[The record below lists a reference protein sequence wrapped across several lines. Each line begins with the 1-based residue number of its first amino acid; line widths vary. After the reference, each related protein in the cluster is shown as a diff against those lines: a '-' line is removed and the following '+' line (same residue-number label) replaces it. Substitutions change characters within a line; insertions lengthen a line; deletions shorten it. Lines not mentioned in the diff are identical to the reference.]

1 MRFIQIIQKVTLTF
15 FHNIKNFNIMKIGK
29 ISALSSLL
37 IVATLI
43 SVFVFK
49 NYVGSDNT
57 IVEEN
62 QQIISMQKGDLIS
75 EVSISGQLQ
84 FSTNEDLLFTSTGKI
99 SKIHVDEN
107 SIVSKGDIL
116 ATLEDIKITE
126 LEKNVAQALANVE
139 TAKEALDDTREPY
152 TDTQIATA
160 EYQLNVTKSS
170 LLDAKDDLNNTKTGD
185 PTLIALKE
193 KAISD
198 AKITLLKSEF
208 DLTYYMQNGKKVDM
222 DNAKS
227 NYDIAKIAKDNSVRT
242 LSLTK
247 SQWTKTLEPYTEDI
261 TKYKTE
267 YLDNLNK
274 WFGIKT
280 DSKYLINIDEILKS
294 WDISLTQIFSEGAIT
309 RDIYLNPKDNIK
321 TEWDELTIYGWLHL
335 SPTTIGNESSSKD
348 IWITCD
354 NTPIL
359 PVNTIGTVT
368 IVKTCIKKEL
378 KDSWDTYNTAI
389 TTLEEKNIEKDKAID
404 TAQSTFQN
412 KSALFRTADQTYKEI
427 LSRSQTEKEEQLKHQ
442 LTINN
447 ETLKNLEEDLLKL
460 KNPSKLD
467 ISKKEYYVKQLEAD
481 TNDKQ
486 EMLDEMKM
494 GGKTETI
501 NLKEAQLKNT
511 QALLKSS
518 QNILSGA
525 ILKAPFDGII
535 TDIKFEEGDTITT
548 NNVII
553 NIANPNNVE
562 FIGDVDEVDVLYLKQ
577 NLKAIII
584 TDALK
589 DIELDGK
596 LFNVASAS
604 TASQGVRSFQVKISV
619 IVPGNIKLK
628 DGLSATARV
637 ITKAKYGINLIPIQ
651 SLYGTFDNPTVKII
665 NNGEITEK
673 IITIGD
679 SDAIWVEVLSGINSD
694 DMIVMEVPDIPTR
707 DIRDG
712 PPSAE
717 PRTNNQNQR
726 GGK

>member
-1 MRFIQIIQKVTLTF
+1 MRFIQIIQKVTLSF

-37 IVATLI
+37 IIATLI

-107 SIVSKGDIL
+107 STVSKGDIL

-126 LEKNVAQALANVE
+126 LEKDVAQALANVE

-160 EYQLNVTKSS
+160 EYQLNVAKSS
-170 LLDAKDDLNNTKTGD
+170 LLDAKDDLNNTITGD
-185 PTLIALKE
+185 PNLIALKE

-294 WDISLTQIFSEGAIT
+294 WDISLTQIFSEEAIT
-309 RDIYLNPKDNIK
+309 RDIYLNPMDNIK

-335 SPTTIGNESSSKD
+335 SPFTIGNESSSKD

-389 TTLEEKNIEKDKAID
+389 TTLEDKNIEKDKAID

-447 ETLKNLEEDLLKL
+447 ETLKNLQEDLLKL

-481 TNDKQ
+481 TKDKQ

-562 FIGDVDEVDVLYLKQ
+562 FTGDVDEVDVLYLKQ

-665 NNGEITEK
+665 KNGKIIEQ

-679 SDAIWVEVLSGINSD
+679 SDAIWVEVLSGVTPN
-694 DMIVMEVPDIPTR
+694 DMIVMEVPDIPTT
-707 DIRDG
+707 DIRGG

-717 PRTNNQNQR
+717 PRTNNQR
-726 GGK
+726 GQK

>member
-1 MRFIQIIQKVTLTF
+1 MRFIQIIQKVTLSF
-15 FHNIKNFNIMKIGK
+15 FHNIKNFNIMKMGK
-29 ISALSSLL
+29 ISALSALF

-49 NYVGSDNT
+49 SYVGSDNT
-57 IVEEN
+57 IVEKN
-62 QQIISMQKGDLIS
+62 QQIILMQKGDLIS
-75 EVSISGQLQ
+75 EVSISGQLK
-84 FSTNEDLLFTSTGKI
+84 FSTNEDLLFTSPGKI

-107 SIVSKGDIL
+107 STVSKGDIL

-126 LEKNVAQALANVE
+126 LEKDVAQALANVE
-139 TAKEALDDTREPY
+139 TAKEALEDTIKPY
-152 TDTQIATA
+152 TNTQIATA
-160 EYQLNVTKSS
+160 EYQLSVTISS

-185 PTLIALKE
+185 PNLIALKG

-198 AKITLLKSEF
+198 VKITLLKSEF
-208 DLTYYMQNGKKVDM
+208 DLNYYMQNGKKVDM

-242 LSLTK
+242 LNLTK
-247 SQWTKTLEPYTEDI
+247 SQWAKTLEPYTEDI
-261 TKYKTE
+261 TNFKNE
-267 YLDNLNK
+267 YFDNLNK

-280 DSKYLINIDEILKS
+280 DSKYLISTDEILNS
-294 WDISLTQIFSEGAIT
+294 WNTSLTQIFTKGAIT
-309 RDIYLNPKDNIK
+309 RDIYLNPIDNIK
-321 TEWDELTIYGWLHL
+321 TEWNELIIYGWLHL
-335 SPTTIGNESSSKD
+335 NPATIGNESSSKD

-354 NTPIL
+354 NTPVL

-389 TTLEEKNIEKDKAID
+389 STLNEKNIEKDKAID
-404 TAQSTFQN
+404 TAQSAFQN
-412 KSALFRTADQTYKEI
+412 KSALFRTAEQTYKEI

-442 LTINN
+442 LTINK

-481 TNDKQ
+481 TKDKQ

-494 GGKTETI
+494 GGKTESI

-511 QALLKSS
+511 QALLRNS

-562 FIGDVDEVDVLYLKQ
+562 FTGDVDEVDVLYLKQ

-589 DIELDGK
+589 DIELDGE

-604 TASQGVRSFQVKISV
+604 TVSQGVRSFQVKISV
-619 IVPGNIKLK
+619 IVPENIKLK

-637 ITKAKYGINLIPIQ
+637 IIKAKYGINLIPIQ

-665 NNGEITEK
+665 NNGEIIEQ

-679 SDAIWVEVLSGINSD
+679 SDAIWVEVLTGINSN
-694 DMIVMEVPDIPTR
+694 DMIVMEVPNIPTR
-707 DIRDG
+707 DIRGG

-717 PRTNNQNQR
+717 PRSRAN
-726 GGK
+726 

>member
-1 MRFIQIIQKVTLTF
+1 MRFIQIIQKVTLSF
-15 FHNIKNFNIMKIGK
+15 FHNIKNFNIMKMGK
-29 ISALSSLL
+29 ISALSALF

-49 NYVGSDNT
+49 SYVGSDNT
-57 IVEEN
+57 IVEKN
-62 QQIISMQKGDLIS
+62 QQIILMQKGDLIS
-75 EVSISGQLQ
+75 EVSISGQLK
-84 FSTNEDLLFTSTGKI
+84 FSTNEDLLFTSPGKI

-107 SIVSKGDIL
+107 STVSKGDIL

-126 LEKNVAQALANVE
+126 LEKDVAQALANVE
-139 TAKEALDDTREPY
+139 TAKEALEDTIKPY
-152 TDTQIATA
+152 TNTQIATA
-160 EYQLNVTKSS
+160 EYQLSVTISS

-185 PTLIALKE
+185 PNLIALKG

-198 AKITLLKSEF
+198 VKITLLKSEF
-208 DLTYYMQNGKKVDM
+208 DLNYYMQNGKKVDM

-242 LSLTK
+242 LNLTK
-247 SQWTKTLEPYTEDI
+247 SQWAKTLEPYTEDI
-261 TKYKTE
+261 TNFKNE
-267 YLDNLNK
+267 YFDNLNK

-280 DSKYLINIDEILKS
+280 DSKYLISTDEILNS
-294 WDISLTQIFSEGAIT
+294 WNTSLTQIFTEGAIT
-309 RDIYLNPKDNIK
+309 RDIYLNPIDNIK
-321 TEWDELTIYGWLHL
+321 TEWNELIIYGWLHL
-335 SPTTIGNESSSKD
+335 NPATIGNESSSKD

-354 NTPIL
+354 NTPVL

-389 TTLEEKNIEKDKAID
+389 STLNEKNIEKDKAID
-404 TAQSTFQN
+404 TAQSAFQN
-412 KSALFRTADQTYKEI
+412 KSALFRTAEQTYKEI

-442 LTINN
+442 LTINK

-481 TNDKQ
+481 TKDKQ

-494 GGKTETI
+494 GGKTESI

-511 QALLKSS
+511 QALLRNS

-562 FIGDVDEVDVLYLKQ
+562 FTGDVDEVDVLYLKQ

-589 DIELDGK
+589 DIELDGE

-604 TASQGVRSFQVKISV
+604 TVSQGVRSFQVKISV
-619 IVPGNIKLK
+619 IVPENIKLK

-637 ITKAKYGINLIPIQ
+637 IIKAKYGINLIPIQ

-665 NNGEITEK
+665 NNGEIIEQ

-679 SDAIWVEVLSGINSD
+679 SDAIWVEVLTGINSN
-694 DMIVMEVPDIPTR
+694 DMIVMEVPNIPTR
-707 DIRDG
+707 DIRGG

-717 PRTNNQNQR
+717 PRSRAN
-726 GGK
+726 

>member
-1 MRFIQIIQKVTLTF
+1 MRFIQIIQKVTLSF
-15 FHNIKNFNIMKIGK
+15 FHNIKNFNIMKMGK
-29 ISALSSLL
+29 ISALSALF

-49 NYVGSDNT
+49 SYVGSDNT
-57 IVEEN
+57 IVEKN
-62 QQIISMQKGDLIS
+62 QQIILMQKGDLIS
-75 EVSISGQLQ
+75 EVSISGQLK
-84 FSTNEDLLFTSTGKI
+84 FSTNEDLLFTSPGKI

-107 SIVSKGDIL
+107 STVSKGDIL

-126 LEKNVAQALANVE
+126 LEKDVAQALANVE
-139 TAKEALDDTREPY
+139 TAKEALEDTINPY
-152 TDTQIATA
+152 TNTQIATA
-160 EYQLNVTKSS
+160 EYQLSVTISS

-185 PTLIALKE
+185 PNLIALKG

-198 AKITLLKSEF
+198 VKITLLKSEF
-208 DLTYYMQNGKKVDM
+208 DLNYYMQNGKKVDM

-242 LSLTK
+242 LNLTK
-247 SQWTKTLEPYTEDI
+247 SQWAKTLESYTEDI
-261 TKYKTE
+261 TKFKNE
-267 YLDNLNK
+267 YFDNLNK

-280 DSKYLINIDEILKS
+280 DSKYLISTDEILKS
-294 WDISLTQIFSEGAIT
+294 WNTSLTQIFTEGAIT
-309 RDIYLNPKDNIK
+309 RDIYLNPIDNIK
-321 TEWDELTIYGWLHL
+321 TQWNELTIYGWLHL
-335 SPTTIGNESSSKD
+335 SPATIGDESSSKD

-354 NTPIL
+354 NTPVL

-389 TTLEEKNIEKDKAID
+389 STLNEKNIEKDKAID
-404 TAQSTFQN
+404 TAQSAFQN
-412 KSALFRTADQTYKEI
+412 KSALFRTAEQTYKEI

-442 LTINN
+442 LTINK

-481 TNDKQ
+481 TKDKQ

-494 GGKTETI
+494 GGKTESI

-511 QALLKSS
+511 QALLRNS

-562 FIGDVDEVDVLYLKQ
+562 FTGDVDEVDVLYLKQ

-589 DIELDGK
+589 DIELDGE

-604 TASQGVRSFQVKISV
+604 TVAQGVRSFQVKISV
-619 IVPGNIKLK
+619 IVPENIKLK

-665 NNGEITEK
+665 NNGEIIEQ

-679 SDAIWVEVLSGINSD
+679 SDAIWVEVLSGINSN
-694 DMIVMEVPDIPTR
+694 DMIVMEVPNIPTR
-707 DIRDG
+707 DIRGG

-717 PRTNNQNQR
+717 PRSRAN
-726 GGK
+726 

>member
-1 MRFIQIIQKVTLTF
+1 MRFIQIIQKVTLSF
-15 FHNIKNFNIMKIGK
+15 FHNIKNFNIMKMGK
-29 ISALSSLL
+29 ISALSALF

-49 NYVGSDNT
+49 SYVGSDNT
-57 IVEEN
+57 IVEKN
-62 QQIISMQKGDLIS
+62 QQIILMQKGDLIS
-75 EVSISGQLQ
+75 EVSISGQLK
-84 FSTNEDLLFTSTGKI
+84 FSTNKDLLFTSPGKI

-107 SIVSKGDIL
+107 STVSKGDIL

-126 LEKNVAQALANVE
+126 LEKDVAQALANVE
-139 TAKEALDDTREPY
+139 TAKEALEDTIKPY
-152 TDTQIATA
+152 TNTQIATA
-160 EYQLNVTKSS
+160 EYQLSVTISS

-185 PTLIALKE
+185 PNLIALKG

-198 AKITLLKSEF
+198 VKITLLKSEF
-208 DLTYYMQNGKKVDM
+208 DLNYYMQNGKKVDM

-242 LSLTK
+242 LNLTK
-247 SQWTKTLEPYTEDI
+247 SQWAKTLEPYTEDI
-261 TKYKTE
+261 TNFKNE
-267 YLDNLNK
+267 YFDNLNK

-280 DSKYLINIDEILKS
+280 DSKYLISTDEILNS
-294 WDISLTQIFSEGAIT
+294 WNTSLTQIFTEGAIT
-309 RDIYLNPKDNIK
+309 RDIYLNPIDNIK
-321 TEWDELTIYGWLHL
+321 TEWNELIIYGWLHL
-335 SPTTIGNESSSKD
+335 NPATIGNESSSKD

-354 NTPIL
+354 NTPVL

-389 TTLEEKNIEKDKAID
+389 STLNEKNIEKDKAID
-404 TAQSTFQN
+404 TAQSAFQN
-412 KSALFRTADQTYKEI
+412 KSALFRTAEQTYKEI

-442 LTINN
+442 LTINK

-481 TNDKQ
+481 TKDKQ

-494 GGKTETI
+494 GGKTESI

-511 QALLKSS
+511 QALLRNS

-562 FIGDVDEVDVLYLKQ
+562 FTGDVDEVDVLYLKQ

-589 DIELDGK
+589 DIELDGE

-604 TASQGVRSFQVKISV
+604 TVSQGVRSFQVKISV
-619 IVPGNIKLK
+619 IVPENIKLK

-637 ITKAKYGINLIPIQ
+637 IIKAKYGINLIPIQ

-665 NNGEITEK
+665 NNGEIIEQ

-679 SDAIWVEVLSGINSD
+679 SDAIWVEVLTGINSN
-694 DMIVMEVPDIPTR
+694 DMIVMEVPNIPTR
-707 DIRDG
+707 DIRGG

-717 PRTNNQNQR
+717 PRSRAN
-726 GGK
+726 

>member
-1 MRFIQIIQKVTLTF
+1 MRFIQIIQKVTLSF
-15 FHNIKNFNIMKIGK
+15 FHNIKNFNIMKMGK
-29 ISALSSLL
+29 ISALSALF

-49 NYVGSDNT
+49 SYVGSDNT
-57 IVEEN
+57 IVEKN
-62 QQIISMQKGDLIS
+62 QQIILMQKGDLIS
-75 EVSISGQLQ
+75 EVSISGQLK
-84 FSTNEDLLFTSTGKI
+84 FSTNEDLLFTSPGKI

-107 SIVSKGDIL
+107 STVSKGDIL

-126 LEKNVAQALANVE
+126 LEKDVAQALANVE
-139 TAKEALDDTREPY
+139 TAKEALEDTIKPY
-152 TDTQIATA
+152 TNTQIATA
-160 EYQLNVTKSS
+160 EYQLSVTISS

-185 PTLIALKE
+185 PNLIALKG

-198 AKITLLKSEF
+198 VKITLLKSEF
-208 DLTYYMQNGKKVDM
+208 DLNYYMQNGKKVDM

-242 LSLTK
+242 LNLTK
-247 SQWTKTLEPYTEDI
+247 SQWAKTLEPYTEDI
-261 TKYKTE
+261 TNFKNE
-267 YLDNLNK
+267 YFDNLNK

-280 DSKYLINIDEILKS
+280 DSKYLISTDEILNS
-294 WDISLTQIFSEGAIT
+294 WNTSLTQIFTEGAIT
-309 RDIYLNPKDNIK
+309 RDIYLNPIDNIK
-321 TEWDELTIYGWLHL
+321 TEWNELIIYGWLHL
-335 SPTTIGNESSSKD
+335 NPATIGNESSSKD

-389 TTLEEKNIEKDKAID
+389 STLNEKNIEKDKAID
-404 TAQSTFQN
+404 TAQSAFQN
-412 KSALFRTADQTYKEI
+412 KSALFRTAEQTYKEI

-442 LTINN
+442 LTINK

-481 TNDKQ
+481 TKDKQ

-494 GGKTETI
+494 GGKTESI

-511 QALLKSS
+511 QALLRNS

-562 FIGDVDEVDVLYLKQ
+562 FTGDVDEVDVLYLKQ

-589 DIELDGK
+589 DIELDGE

-604 TASQGVRSFQVKISV
+604 TVSQGVRSFQVKISV
-619 IVPGNIKLK
+619 IVPENIKLK

-637 ITKAKYGINLIPIQ
+637 IIKAKYGINLIPIQ

-665 NNGEITEK
+665 NNGEIIEQ

-679 SDAIWVEVLSGINSD
+679 SDAIWVEVLTGINSN
-694 DMIVMEVPDIPTR
+694 DMIVMEVPNIPTR
-707 DIRDG
+707 DIRGG

-717 PRTNNQNQR
+717 PRSRAN
-726 GGK
+726 

>member
-1 MRFIQIIQKVTLTF
+1 MRFIQIIQKVTLSF
-15 FHNIKNFNIMKIGK
+15 FHNIKNFNIMKMGK
-29 ISALSSLL
+29 ISALSALF

-49 NYVGSDNT
+49 SYVGSDNT
-57 IVEEN
+57 IVEKN
-62 QQIISMQKGDLIS
+62 QQIILMQKGDLIS
-75 EVSISGQLQ
+75 EVSISGQLK
-84 FSTNEDLLFTSTGKI
+84 FSTNKDLLFTSPGKI

-107 SIVSKGDIL
+107 STVSKGDIL

-126 LEKNVAQALANVE
+126 LEKDVAQALANVE
-139 TAKEALDDTREPY
+139 TAKEALEDTIKPY
-152 TDTQIATA
+152 TNTQIATA
-160 EYQLNVTKSS
+160 EYQLSVTISS

-185 PTLIALKE
+185 PNQIALKG
-193 KAISD
+193 KSISD
-198 AKITLLKSEF
+198 VKITLLKSEF
-208 DLTYYMQNGKKVDM
+208 DLNYYMQNGKKVDM

-242 LSLTK
+242 LNLTK
-247 SQWTKTLEPYTEDI
+247 SQWAKTLEPYTEDI
-261 TKYKTE
+261 TNFKNE
-267 YLDNLNK
+267 YFDNLNK

-280 DSKYLINIDEILKS
+280 DSKYLISTDEILNS
-294 WDISLTQIFSEGAIT
+294 WNTSLTQIFTEGAIT
-309 RDIYLNPKDNIK
+309 RDIYLNPIDNIK
-321 TEWDELTIYGWLHL
+321 TEWNELIIYGWLHL
-335 SPTTIGNESSSKD
+335 NPATIGNESSSKD

-354 NTPIL
+354 NTPVL

-389 TTLEEKNIEKDKAID
+389 STLNEKNIEKDKAID
-404 TAQSTFQN
+404 TAQSAFQN
-412 KSALFRTADQTYKEI
+412 KSALFRTAEQTYKEI

-442 LTINN
+442 LTINK

-481 TNDKQ
+481 TKDKQ

-494 GGKTETI
+494 GGKTESI

-511 QALLKSS
+511 QALLRNS

-562 FIGDVDEVDVLYLKQ
+562 FTGDVDEVDVLYLKQ

-589 DIELDGK
+589 DIELDGE

-604 TASQGVRSFQVKISV
+604 TVSQGVRSFQVKISV
-619 IVPGNIKLK
+619 IVPENIKLK

-637 ITKAKYGINLIPIQ
+637 IIKAKYGINLIPIQ

-665 NNGEITEK
+665 NNGEIIEQ

-679 SDAIWVEVLSGINSD
+679 SDAIWVEVLSGINSN
-694 DMIVMEVPDIPTR
+694 DMIVMEVPNIPTR
-707 DIRDG
+707 DIRGG

-717 PRTNNQNQR
+717 PRSRAN
-726 GGK
+726 

>member
-1 MRFIQIIQKVTLTF
+1 MRFIQIIQKVTLSF
-15 FHNIKNFNIMKIGK
+15 FRNIKNLNIMKIGK

-107 SIVSKGDIL
+107 STVSKGDIL

-126 LEKNVAQALANVE
+126 LEKDVAQALANVE
-139 TAKEALDDTREPY
+139 TAKEALDDTRKPY

-170 LLDAKDDLNNTKTGD
+170 LLDAKDDLDNTKTGD
-185 PTLIALKE
+185 PNLIALKE

-242 LSLTK
+242 LNLTK

-280 DSKYLINIDEILKS
+280 DSKYLISTDEILKS

-309 RDIYLNPKDNIK
+309 RDIYLNPMDNIK

-335 SPTTIGNESSSKD
+335 SPFTIGNESSSKD

-378 KDSWDTYNTAI
+378 KDSWDSYNTAI

-467 ISKKEYYVKQLEAD
+467 ISNKEYYVKQLEAD
-481 TNDKQ
+481 TKDKQ

-562 FIGDVDEVDVLYLKQ
+562 FTGDVDEVDVLYLKQ

-665 NNGEITEK
+665 KNGEIIEQ

-679 SDAIWVEVLSGINSD
+679 SDAIWVEVLSGVTPN
-694 DMIVMEVPDIPTR
+694 DMIVMEVPDIPTT
-707 DIRDG
+707 DIRGG

-717 PRTNNQNQR
+717 PRTNNQR
-726 GGK
+726 GQK

>member
-1 MRFIQIIQKVTLTF
+1 MRFIQIIQKVTLSF
-15 FHNIKNFNIMKIGK
+15 FHNIKNFNIMKMGK
-29 ISALSSLL
+29 ISALSALF

-49 NYVGSDNT
+49 SYVGSDNT
-57 IVEEN
+57 IVEKN
-62 QQIISMQKGDLIS
+62 QQIILMQKGDLIS
-75 EVSISGQLQ
+75 EVSISGQLK
-84 FSTNEDLLFTSTGKI
+84 FSTNKDLLFTSPGKI

-107 SIVSKGDIL
+107 STVSKGDIL

-126 LEKNVAQALANVE
+126 LEKDVAQALANVE
-139 TAKEALDDTREPY
+139 TAKEALEDTIKPY
-152 TDTQIATA
+152 TNTQIATA
-160 EYQLNVTKSS
+160 EYQLSVTISS

-185 PTLIALKE
+185 PNLIALKG

-198 AKITLLKSEF
+198 VKITLLKSEF
-208 DLTYYMQNGKKVDM
+208 DLNYYMQNGKKVDM

-242 LSLTK
+242 LNLTK
-247 SQWTKTLEPYTEDI
+247 SQWAKTLEPYTEDI
-261 TKYKTE
+261 TNFKNE
-267 YLDNLNK
+267 YFDNLNK

-280 DSKYLINIDEILKS
+280 DSKYLISTDEILNS
-294 WDISLTQIFSEGAIT
+294 WNTSLTQIFTEGAIT
-309 RDIYLNPKDNIK
+309 RDIYLNPIDNIK
-321 TEWDELTIYGWLHL
+321 TEWNELIIYGWLHL
-335 SPTTIGNESSSKD
+335 SPATIGNESSSKD

-354 NTPIL
+354 NTPVL

-389 TTLEEKNIEKDKAID
+389 STLNEKNIEKDKAID
-404 TAQSTFQN
+404 TAQSAFQN
-412 KSALFRTADQTYKEI
+412 KSALFRTAEQTYKEI

-442 LTINN
+442 LTINK

-481 TNDKQ
+481 TKDKQ

-494 GGKTETI
+494 GGKTESI

-511 QALLKSS
+511 QALLRNS

-562 FIGDVDEVDVLYLKQ
+562 FTGDVDEVDVLYLKQ

-589 DIELDGK
+589 DIELDGE

-604 TASQGVRSFQVKISV
+604 TVSQGVRSFQVKISV
-619 IVPGNIKLK
+619 IVPENIKLK

-665 NNGEITEK
+665 NNGEIIEQ

-679 SDAIWVEVLSGINSD
+679 SDAIWVEVLTGINSN
-694 DMIVMEVPDIPTR
+694 DMIVMEVPNITTR
-707 DIRDG
+707 DIRGG

-717 PRTNNQNQR
+717 PRSRAN
-726 GGK
+726 

>member
-1 MRFIQIIQKVTLTF
+1 MRFIQIIQKVTLSF
-15 FHNIKNFNIMKIGK
+15 FHNIKNFNIMKMGK
-29 ISALSSLL
+29 ISALSALF

-49 NYVGSDNT
+49 SYVGSDNT
-57 IVEEN
+57 IVEKN
-62 QQIISMQKGDLIS
+62 QQIILMQKGDLIS
-75 EVSISGQLQ
+75 EVSISGQLK
-84 FSTNEDLLFTSTGKI
+84 FSTNEDLLFTSPGKI

-107 SIVSKGDIL
+107 STVSKGDIL

-126 LEKNVAQALANVE
+126 LEKDVAQALANVQ
-139 TAKEALDDTREPY
+139 TAKEALEDTIKPY
-152 TDTQIATA
+152 TNTQIATA
-160 EYQLNVTKSS
+160 EYQLSVTISS

-185 PTLIALKE
+185 PNLIALKG

-198 AKITLLKSEF
+198 VKITLLKSEF
-208 DLTYYMQNGKKVDM
+208 DLNYYMQNGKKVDM

-242 LSLTK
+242 LNLTK
-247 SQWTKTLEPYTEDI
+247 SQWAKTLEPYTENI
-261 TKYKTE
+261 TIFKNE
-267 YLDNLNK
+267 YFDNLNK

-280 DSKYLINIDEILKS
+280 DSKYLISTDEILKS
-294 WDISLTQIFSEGAIT
+294 WNTSLTQIFTEGAIT
-309 RDIYLNPKDNIK
+309 RDIYLNPIDNIK
-321 TEWDELTIYGWLHL
+321 TEWNELIIYGWLHL
-335 SPTTIGNESSSKD
+335 SPATIGNESSSKN

-354 NTPIL
+354 NTPVL

-389 TTLEEKNIEKDKAID
+389 STLNEKNIEKDKAID
-404 TAQSTFQN
+404 TAQSAFQN
-412 KSALFRTADQTYKEI
+412 KSALFRTAEQTYKEI

-442 LTINN
+442 LTINK

-481 TNDKQ
+481 TKDKQ

-494 GGKTETI
+494 GGKTESI

-511 QALLKSS
+511 QALLRNS

-562 FIGDVDEVDVLYLKQ
+562 FTGDVDEVDVLYLKQ

-589 DIELDGK
+589 DIELDGE

-604 TASQGVRSFQVKISV
+604 TVSQGVRSFQVKISV
-619 IVPGNIKLK
+619 IVPENIKLK

-665 NNGEITEK
+665 NNGEIIEQ

-679 SDAIWVEVLSGINSD
+679 SDAIWVEVLSGINSN
-694 DMIVMEVPDIPTR
+694 DMIVMEVPNIPTR
-707 DIRDG
+707 DIRGG

-717 PRTNNQNQR
+717 PRSRAN
-726 GGK
+726 

>member
-15 FHNIKNFNIMKIGK
+15 FHNIKIFNIMKIGK

-335 SPTTIGNESSSKD
+335 SPFTIGNESSSKD

-442 LTINN
+442 LTIDN

>member
-1 MRFIQIIQKVTLTF
+1 MRFIQIIQKVTLSF
-15 FHNIKNFNIMKIGK
+15 FHNIKNFNIMKMGK
-29 ISALSSLL
+29 ISALSALF

-49 NYVGSDNT
+49 SYVGSDNT
-57 IVEEN
+57 IVEKN
-62 QQIISMQKGDLIS
+62 QQIILMQKGDLIS
-75 EVSISGQLQ
+75 EVSISGQLK
-84 FSTNEDLLFTSTGKI
+84 FSTNEDLLFTSPGKI

-107 SIVSKGDIL
+107 STVSKGDIL

-126 LEKNVAQALANVE
+126 LEKDVAQALANVE
-139 TAKEALDDTREPY
+139 TAKEALEDTINPY
-152 TDTQIATA
+152 TNTQIATA
-160 EYQLNVTKSS
+160 EYQLSVTISS

-185 PTLIALKE
+185 PNLIALKG

-198 AKITLLKSEF
+198 VKITLLKSEF
-208 DLTYYMQNGKKVDM
+208 DLNYYMQNGKKVDM

-242 LSLTK
+242 LNLTK
-247 SQWTKTLEPYTEDI
+247 SQWAKTLEPYTEDI
-261 TKYKTE
+261 IKFKNE
-267 YLDNLNK
+267 YFDNLNK

-280 DSKYLINIDEILKS
+280 DSKYLISTDEILKS
-294 WDISLTQIFSEGAIT
+294 WNTSLTQIFTEGAIT
-309 RDIYLNPKDNIK
+309 RDIYLNPIDNIK
-321 TEWDELTIYGWLHL
+321 TQWNELTIYGWLHL
-335 SPTTIGNESSSKD
+335 SPATIGDESSSKD

-354 NTPIL
+354 NTPVL

-389 TTLEEKNIEKDKAID
+389 STLNEKNIEKDKAID
-404 TAQSTFQN
+404 TAESTFQN
-412 KSALFRTADQTYKEI
+412 KSALFRTAEQTYKEI

-442 LTINN
+442 LTINK

-481 TNDKQ
+481 TKDKQ

-494 GGKTETI
+494 GGKTESI

-511 QALLKSS
+511 QALLRNS

-562 FIGDVDEVDVLYLKQ
+562 FTGDVDEVDVLYLKQ

-589 DIELDGK
+589 DIELDGE

-619 IVPGNIKLK
+619 IVPENIKLK

-665 NNGEITEK
+665 NNGEIIEQ

-679 SDAIWVEVLSGINSD
+679 SDAIWVEVLSGINSN
-694 DMIVMEVPDIPTR
+694 DMIVMEVPNIPTR
-707 DIRDG
+707 DIRGG

-717 PRTNNQNQR
+717 PRSR
-726 GGK
+726 GPID

>member
-1 MRFIQIIQKVTLTF
+1 MRFIQIIQKVTLSF
-15 FHNIKNFNIMKIGK
+15 FHNIKNFNIMKMGK
-29 ISALSSLL
+29 ISALSALF

-49 NYVGSDNT
+49 SYVGSDNT
-57 IVEEN
+57 IVEKN
-62 QQIISMQKGDLIS
+62 QQIILMQKGDLIS
-75 EVSISGQLQ
+75 EVSISGQLK
-84 FSTNEDLLFTSTGKI
+84 FSTNEDLLFTSPGKI

-107 SIVSKGDIL
+107 STVSKGDIL

-126 LEKNVAQALANVE
+126 LEKDVAQALANVE
-139 TAKEALDDTREPY
+139 TAKEALEDTINPY
-152 TDTQIATA
+152 TNTQIATA
-160 EYQLNVTKSS
+160 EYQLSVTISS

-185 PTLIALKE
+185 PNLIALKG

-198 AKITLLKSEF
+198 VKITLLKSEF
-208 DLTYYMQNGKKVDM
+208 DLNYYMQNGKKIDM

-242 LSLTK
+242 LNLTK
-247 SQWTKTLEPYTEDI
+247 SQWAKTLESYTEDI
-261 TKYKTE
+261 TKFKNE
-267 YLDNLNK
+267 YFDNLNK

-280 DSKYLINIDEILKS
+280 DSKYLISTDEILKS
-294 WDISLTQIFSEGAIT
+294 WNTSLTQIFTEGAIT
-309 RDIYLNPKDNIK
+309 RDIYLNPIDNIK
-321 TEWDELTIYGWLHL
+321 TQWNELTIYGWLHL
-335 SPTTIGNESSSKD
+335 SPATIGDESSSKD

-354 NTPIL
+354 NTPVL

-389 TTLEEKNIEKDKAID
+389 STLNEKNIEKDKAID
-404 TAQSTFQN
+404 TAQSAFQN
-412 KSALFRTADQTYKEI
+412 KSALFRTAEQTYKEI

-442 LTINN
+442 LTINK

-481 TNDKQ
+481 TKDKQ

-494 GGKTETI
+494 GGKTESI

-511 QALLKSS
+511 QALLRNS

-562 FIGDVDEVDVLYLKQ
+562 FTGDVDEVDVLYLKQ

-589 DIELDGK
+589 DIELDGE

-604 TASQGVRSFQVKISV
+604 TVSQGVRSFQVKISV
-619 IVPGNIKLK
+619 IVPENIKLK

-665 NNGEITEK
+665 NNGEIIEQ

-679 SDAIWVEVLSGINSD
+679 SDAIWVEVLSGINSN
-694 DMIVMEVPDIPTR
+694 DMIVMEVPNIPTR
-707 DIRDG
+707 DIRGG

-717 PRTNNQNQR
+717 PRSRAN
-726 GGK
+726 

>member
-1 MRFIQIIQKVTLTF
+1 MRFIQIIQKVTLSF
-15 FHNIKNFNIMKIGK
+15 FHNIKNFNIMKMGK
-29 ISALSSLL
+29 ISALSALF

-49 NYVGSDNT
+49 SYVGSDNT
-57 IVEEN
+57 IVEKN
-62 QQIISMQKGDLIS
+62 QQIILMQKGDLIS
-75 EVSISGQLQ
+75 EVSISGQLK
-84 FSTNEDLLFTSTGKI
+84 FSTNKDLLFTSPGKI

-107 SIVSKGDIL
+107 STVSKGDIL

-126 LEKNVAQALANVE
+126 LEKDVAQALANVE
-139 TAKEALDDTREPY
+139 TAKEALEDTIKPY
-152 TDTQIATA
+152 TNTQIATA
-160 EYQLNVTKSS
+160 EYQLSVTISS

-185 PTLIALKE
+185 PNQIALKG
-193 KAISD
+193 KSISD
-198 AKITLLKSEF
+198 VKITLLKSEF
-208 DLTYYMQNGKKVDM
+208 DLNYYMQNGKKVDM

-242 LSLTK
+242 LNLTK
-247 SQWTKTLEPYTEDI
+247 SQWAKTLEPYTEDI
-261 TKYKTE
+261 TNFKNE
-267 YLDNLNK
+267 YFDNLNK

-280 DSKYLINIDEILKS
+280 DSKYLISTDEILNS
-294 WDISLTQIFSEGAIT
+294 WNTSLTQIFTEGAIT
-309 RDIYLNPKDNIK
+309 RDIYLNPIDNIK
-321 TEWDELTIYGWLHL
+321 TEWNELIIYGWLHL
-335 SPTTIGNESSSKD
+335 NPATIGNESSSKD

-354 NTPIL
+354 NTPVL

-389 TTLEEKNIEKDKAID
+389 STLNEKNIEKDKAID
-404 TAQSTFQN
+404 TAQSAFQN
-412 KSALFRTADQTYKEI
+412 KSALFRTAEQTYKEI

-442 LTINN
+442 LTINK

-481 TNDKQ
+481 TKDKQ

-494 GGKTETI
+494 GGKTESI

-511 QALLKSS
+511 QALLRNS

-562 FIGDVDEVDVLYLKQ
+562 FTGDVDEVDVLYLKQ

-589 DIELDGK
+589 DIELDGE

-604 TASQGVRSFQVKISV
+604 TVSQGVRSFQVKISV
-619 IVPGNIKLK
+619 IVPENIKLK
-628 DGLSATARV
+628 DGLSATAQV
-637 ITKAKYGINLIPIQ
+637 IIKAKYGINLIPIQ

-665 NNGEITEK
+665 NNGEIIEQ

-679 SDAIWVEVLSGINSD
+679 SDAIWVEVLSGINSN
-694 DMIVMEVPDIPTR
+694 DMIVMEVPNIPTR
-707 DIRDG
+707 DIRGG

-717 PRTNNQNQR
+717 PRSRAN
-726 GGK
+726 

>member
-1 MRFIQIIQKVTLTF
+1 MRFIQIIQKVTLSF

-29 ISALSSLL
+29 ISALSSLF

-43 SVFVFK
+43 SVYVFK

-75 EVSISGQLQ
+75 EVSISGQLK
-84 FSTNEDLLFTSTGKI
+84 FSTNEDLLFTSSGKI
-99 SKIHVDEN
+99 SKIYVDEN
-107 SIVSKGDIL
+107 STVSKGDIL

-139 TAKEALDDTREPY
+139 TAKEALEDAKKPY
-152 TDTQIATA
+152 TDTQIATT
-160 EYQLNVTKSS
+160 EYQLSVTKSS
-170 LLDAKDDLNNTKTGD
+170 LLDAKEDLDNTKTGD
-185 PTLIALKE
+185 PNLIGLKE

-208 DLTYYMQNGKKVDM
+208 DLNYYMQNGKKVDM

-242 LSLTK
+242 LNLTK
-247 SQWTKTLEPYTEDI
+247 SQWLKNLEPYTENI

-267 YLDNLNK
+267 YIDSLNK
-274 WFGIKT
+274 WFGIET
-280 DSKYLINIDEILKS
+280 DSKHLISTDEILKS
-294 WDISLTQIFSEGAIT
+294 WNTSLTQIFTEGSIT
-309 RDIYLNPKDNIK
+309 RDIYLNPIDNIK
-321 TEWDELTIYGWLHL
+321 TEWNELTIYGWLHL
-335 SPTTIGNESSSKD
+335 SPATIGNESSSKD

-354 NTPIL
+354 NTPVL
-359 PVNTIGTVT
+359 PVDTIGTVT

-378 KDSWDTYNTAI
+378 NDSWDTYDTAI
-389 TTLEEKNIEKDKAID
+389 TTLNEKIIEKDKAID
-404 TAQSTFQN
+404 TAESTFQN
-412 KSALFRTADQTYKEI
+412 KSALYRTAEQTYKEI

-442 LTINN
+442 LTINK

-481 TNDKQ
+481 TKDKQ

-562 FIGDVDEVDVLYLKQ
+562 FTGDVDEVDVLYLKQ

-619 IVPGNIKLK
+619 IVPENIKLK

-665 NNGEITEK
+665 KNGEIIEQ

-679 SDAIWVEVLSGINSD
+679 SDAIWVEVLSGVTPN
-694 DMIVMEVPDIPTR
+694 DMIVMEVPDIPTI
-707 DIRDG
+707 DIRGG

-717 PRTNNQNQR
+717 PRTNNQR
-726 GGK
+726 GQQK

>member
-1 MRFIQIIQKVTLTF
+1 MRFIQIIQKVTLSF
-15 FHNIKNFNIMKIGK
+15 FHNIKNFNIMKMGK
-29 ISALSSLL
+29 ISALSALF

-49 NYVGSDNT
+49 SYVGSDNT
-57 IVEEN
+57 IVEKN
-62 QQIISMQKGDLIS
+62 QQIILMQKGDLIS
-75 EVSISGQLQ
+75 EVSISGQLK
-84 FSTNEDLLFTSTGKI
+84 FSTNEDLLFTSPGKI

-107 SIVSKGDIL
+107 STVSKGDIL

-126 LEKNVAQALANVE
+126 LEKDVAQALANVE
-139 TAKEALDDTREPY
+139 TAKEALEDTIKPY
-152 TDTQIATA
+152 TNTQIATA
-160 EYQLNVTKSS
+160 EYQLSVTISS

-185 PTLIALKE
+185 PNLIALKG

-198 AKITLLKSEF
+198 VKITLLKSEF
-208 DLTYYMQNGKKVDM
+208 DLNYYMQNGKKVDM

-242 LSLTK
+242 LNLTK
-247 SQWTKTLEPYTEDI
+247 SQWAKTLEPYTEDI
-261 TKYKTE
+261 TNFKNE
-267 YLDNLNK
+267 YFDNLNK

-280 DSKYLINIDEILKS
+280 DSKYLISTDEILNS
-294 WDISLTQIFSEGAIT
+294 WNTSLTQIFTEGAIT
-309 RDIYLNPKDNIK
+309 RDIYLNPIDNIK
-321 TEWDELTIYGWLHL
+321 TEWNELIIYGWLHL
-335 SPTTIGNESSSKD
+335 NPATIGNESSSKD

-354 NTPIL
+354 NTPVL

-389 TTLEEKNIEKDKAID
+389 STLNEKNIEKDKAID
-404 TAQSTFQN
+404 TAQSAFQN
-412 KSALFRTADQTYKEI
+412 KSALFRTAEQTYKEI

-442 LTINN
+442 LTINK

-481 TNDKQ
+481 TKDKQ

-494 GGKTETI
+494 GGKTESI

-511 QALLKSS
+511 QALLRNS

-562 FIGDVDEVDVLYLKQ
+562 FTGDVDEVDVLYLKQ

-589 DIELDGK
+589 DIELDGE

-604 TASQGVRSFQVKISV
+604 TVSQGVRSFQVKISV
-619 IVPGNIKLK
+619 IVPENIKLK

-637 ITKAKYGINLIPIQ
+637 IIKAKYGINLIPIQ

-665 NNGEITEK
+665 NNGEIIEQ

-679 SDAIWVEVLSGINSD
+679 SDAIWVEVLSGINSN
-694 DMIVMEVPDIPTR
+694 DMIVMEVPNIPTR
-707 DIRDG
+707 DIRGG

-717 PRTNNQNQR
+717 PRSRAN
-726 GGK
+726 

>member
-1 MRFIQIIQKVTLTF
+1 MRFKSIISASLSF
-15 FHNIKNFNIMKIGK
+15 IKKFNFLKMGK
-29 ISALSSLL
+29 ISALSAFF
-37 IVATLI
+37 IIATLI

-57 IVEEN
+57 IVEKN
-62 QQIISMQKGDLIS
+62 QQIISIQKGDLIS
-75 EVSISGQLQ
+75 EVSISGQLK
-84 FSTNEDLLFTSTGKI
+84 FSTNEDLLFTSPGKI

-107 SIVSKGDIL
+107 SSVSKGDIL

-126 LEKNVAQALANVE
+126 LEKNVAQALSNVE
-139 TAKEALDDTREPY
+139 AAKEALEDAKKPY

-160 EYQLNVTKSS
+160 EYQLSLTKSS
-170 LLDAKDDLNNTKTGD
+170 LLDAIEDLNNTKTGD
-185 PTLIALKE
+185 PNLIAIKE

-198 AKITLLKSEF
+198 SKITLLKSEF
-208 DLTYYMQNGKKVDM
+208 DLNYYSQNGKKIDM
-222 DNAKS
+222 ENAKS

-242 LSLTK
+242 LNLTK
-247 SQWTKTLEPYTEDI
+247 SQWEKTLDPYEEDI
-261 TKYKTE
+261 TKYKNE
-267 YLDNLNK
+267 YFDTLNK
-274 WFGIKT
+274 WLGIQT
-280 DSKYLINIDEILKS
+280 NTKYLINPDEILKS
-294 WDISLTQIFSEGAIT
+294 WNTNLPQIFTESAIN
-309 RDIYLNPKDNIK
+309 RDIYLNPIDNIK
-321 TEWDELTIYGWLHL
+321 TEWSELTIYGWLHL
-335 SPTTIGNESSSKD
+335 SPSTIGKESSSKD

-354 NTPIL
+354 NTPVL

-368 IVKTCIKKEL
+368 MSKTCIKKEL
-378 KDSWDTYNTAI
+378 KDAWDNYETAI
-389 TTLEEKNIEKDKAID
+389 TTLNEKNIEKNKAID
-404 TAQSTFQN
+404 TSQSTFEN

-442 LTINN
+442 LNINK
-447 ETLKNLEEDLLKL
+447 ETLKNLNEDLLKL
-460 KNPSKLD
+460 KNPSELD
-467 ISKKEYYVKQLEAD
+467 INKKEFYVKQLEAD
-481 TNDKQ
+481 TKDRQ
-486 EMLDEMKM
+486 EILDDMNM
-494 GGKTETI
+494 GGKTETV

-511 QALLKSS
+511 QALLKNA

-553 NIANPNNVE
+553 NIANPNDVE
-562 FIGDVDEVDVLYLKQ
+562 FTGDVDEVDVLYVKQ
-577 NLKAIII
+577 NLKAIIL

-589 DIELDGK
+589 DIELDGEV
-596 LFNVASAS
+596 FNVASAS
-604 TASQGVRSFQVKISV
+604 TASGGVRSFQVKISV
-619 IVPGNIKLK
+619 KIPGNIKLK

-679 SDAIWVEVLSGINSD
+679 SDAIWVEVLSGINSG

>member
-1 MRFIQIIQKVTLTF
+1 MRFIQIIQKVTLSF
-15 FHNIKNFNIMKIGK
+15 FHNIKNFNIMKMGK
-29 ISALSSLL
+29 ISALSALF

-49 NYVGSDNT
+49 SYVGSDNT
-57 IVEEN
+57 IVEKN
-62 QQIISMQKGDLIS
+62 QQIILMQKGDLIS
-75 EVSISGQLQ
+75 EVSISGQLK
-84 FSTNEDLLFTSTGKI
+84 FSTNEDLLFTSPGKI

-107 SIVSKGDIL
+107 STVSKGDIL
-116 ATLEDIKITE
+116 ANLEDIKITE
-126 LEKNVAQALANVE
+126 LEKDVAQALANVQ
-139 TAKEALDDTREPY
+139 TAKEALEDTIKPY
-152 TDTQIATA
+152 TNTQIATA
-160 EYQLNVTKSS
+160 EYQLSVTISS

-185 PTLIALKE
+185 PNLIALKG
-193 KAISD
+193 KSISD
-198 AKITLLKSEF
+198 VKITLLKSEF
-208 DLTYYMQNGKKVDM
+208 DLNYYMQNGKKVDM

-242 LSLTK
+242 LNLTK
-247 SQWTKTLEPYTEDI
+247 SQWAKTLEPYTEDI
-261 TKYKTE
+261 TNFKNE
-267 YLDNLNK
+267 YFDNLNK

-280 DSKYLINIDEILKS
+280 DSKYLISTDEILNS
-294 WDISLTQIFSEGAIT
+294 WNTSLTQIFTEGAIT
-309 RDIYLNPKDNIK
+309 RDIYLNPIDNIK
-321 TEWDELTIYGWLHL
+321 TEWNELIIYGWLHL
-335 SPTTIGNESSSKD
+335 NPATIGNESSSKD

-354 NTPIL
+354 NTPVL

-389 TTLEEKNIEKDKAID
+389 STLNEKNIEKDKAID
-404 TAQSTFQN
+404 TAQSAFQN
-412 KSALFRTADQTYKEI
+412 KSALFRTAEQTYKEI

-442 LTINN
+442 LTINK

-481 TNDKQ
+481 TKDKQ

-494 GGKTETI
+494 GGKTESI

-511 QALLKSS
+511 QALLRNS

-562 FIGDVDEVDVLYLKQ
+562 FTGDVDEVDVLYLKQ

-589 DIELDGK
+589 DIELDGE
-596 LFNVASAS
+596 LFNVESAS
-604 TASQGVRSFQVKISV
+604 TVSQGVRSFQVKISV
-619 IVPGNIKLK
+619 IVPENIKLK

-637 ITKAKYGINLIPIQ
+637 IIKAKYGINLIPIQ

-665 NNGEITEK
+665 NNGEIIEQL
-673 IITIGD
+673 ITIGD
-679 SDAIWVEVLSGINSD
+679 SDASWVEVLTGINSN
-694 DMIVMEVPDIPTR
+694 DMIVMEVPNIPTR
-707 DIRDG
+707 DIRGG

-717 PRTNNQNQR
+717 PRSRAN
-726 GGK
+726 

>member
-1 MRFIQIIQKVTLTF
+1 MRFIQIIQKTALAV
-15 FHNIKNFNIMKIGK
+15 IKSIKKFNIMKMSK
-29 ISALSSLL
+29 ISLLSAFF
-37 IVATLI
+37 IITTLI

-57 IVEEN
+57 IVEKN
-62 QQIISMQKGDLIS
+62 QQIISMQTGDLIS
-75 EVSISGQLQ
+75 EVSISGQLK
-84 FSTNEDLLFTSTGKI
+84 FSTNEDLLFTSPGKI

-107 SIVSKGDIL
+107 SSVSKGDIL

-139 TAKEALDDTREPY
+139 AAKEALEDAKKPY

-160 EYQLNVTKSS
+160 EYQLSLTKSS
-170 LLDAKDDLNNTKTGD
+170 LLDAIEDLNNTKTGD
-185 PTLIALKE
+185 PNLIALKE

-208 DLTYYMQNGKKVDM
+208 DLNYYLQNGKKVDM
-222 DNAKS
+222 ENAKS

-242 LSLTK
+242 LNLTK
-247 SQWTKTLEPYTEDI
+247 SQWKKTLDPYEEDI
-261 TKYKTE
+261 SKYKNE
-267 YLDNLNK
+267 YFDTLNK
-274 WFGIKT
+274 WLGIQANT
-280 DSKYLINIDEILKS
+280 KYLINPDEILKS
-294 WDISLTQIFSEGAIT
+294 WNTNLPKIFTEDAIN
-309 RDIYLNPKDNIK
+309 RDIYLNPIDNIK
-321 TEWDELTIYGWLHL
+321 TEWSELTIYGWLHL
-335 SPTTIGNESSSKD
+335 SPSTIGNESSSKD

-354 NTPIL
+354 NTPVL

-368 IVKTCIKKEL
+368 ISKICIKKEL
-378 KDSWDTYNTAI
+378 KDAWDNYETSI
-389 TTLEEKNIEKDKAID
+389 TTLNEKNIEKNKAID
-404 TAQSTFQN
+404 TSQSTFEN

-442 LTINN
+442 LTINK
-447 ETLKNLEEDLLKL
+447 ETLKNLNEDLLKL
-460 KNPSKLD
+460 KNPSELD
-467 ISKKEYYVKQLEAD
+467 INKKEFYVKQLEAD
-481 TNDKQ
+481 TKDKQ
-486 EMLDEMKM
+486 EILDDMNM
-494 GGKTETI
+494 GGKTETV

-511 QALLKSS
+511 QALLKNA

-525 ILKAPFDGII
+525 ILKAPFNGII
-535 TDIKFEEGDTITT
+535 TDIKFEEGDTVTVS
-548 NNVII
+548 NVII
-553 NIANPNNVE
+553 NIANPNDVE
-562 FIGDVDEVDVLYLKQ
+562 FTGDVDEVDVLYLKQ
-577 NLKAIII
+577 NLKAIIL

-589 DIELDGK
+589 DIELDGEV
-596 LFNVASAS
+596 FNVASAS
-604 TASQGVRSFQVKISV
+604 TASGGVRSFQVKISV
-619 IVPGNIKLK
+619 KIPENIKLK